1 VKSRYGSK
9 AESISALILLIRMA
23 VKPSHQLLLELAGR
37 GTDCAAM
44 ICVGHF
50 PQGQGWVVSRNPA
63 RMGGWPTLCPFAPP
77 KVGCPTFR
85 DFRKVG
91 IRNDGITRLKFG
103 LLEFVH
109 EHGSAGDEVEVSGA
123 VVALEFFGH
132 RNLVTESSGLF
143 V

>member
-1 VKSRYGSK
+1 
-9 AESISALILLIRMA
+9 
-23 VKPSHQLLLELAGR
+23 
-37 GTDCAAM
+37 
-44 ICVGHF
+44 
-50 PQGQGWVVSRNPA
+50 
-63 RMGGWPTLCPFAPP
+63 
-77 KVGCPTFR
+77 
-85 DFRKVG
+85 VG

>member
-1 VKSRYGSK
+1 LKPRKSKVSG
-9 AESISALILLIRMA
+9 L
-23 VKPSHQLLLELAGR
+23 PS
-37 GTDCAAM
+37 
-44 ICVGHF
+44 
-50 PQGQGWVVSRNPA
+50 PA
-63 RMGGWPTLCPFAPP
+63 RFRFADADALTQRGRQHPVERRRPRRQLDIEILSIGGWPTLCPFAPP